1 MLKGSL
7 VVNVIAYVLFLSI
20 LALSGSYF
28 GSSFIDNYET
38 DQIKREAVL
47 LDTALTRYSANH
59 LGVNNKTLSV
69 DTEQHKVVYRKT
81 SLFPSNLSELG
92 KIRDEDNYFSEYI
105 DLARWSYTTKWDS
118 TGNMVYDLR
127 SELPNGSTYHSPRSV
142 P

>member
-1 MLKGSL
+1 SL
-7 VVNVIAYVLFLSI
+7 VVNVIIYLIILLFI
-20 LALSGSYF
+20 ALSGSYF
-28 GSSFIDNYET
+28 GSKLIENYET

-47 LDTALTRYSANH
+47 IDTALTRYSTNH
-59 LGVNNKTLSV
+59 LGVNEDTL
-69 DTEQHKVVYRKT
+69 DIDEEQHKLLYHKI
-81 SLFPSNLSELG
+81 SLFPLDLSELG

>member
-7 VVNVIAYVLFLSI
+7 VVNVIAYLII
-20 LALSGSYF
+20 LLIIALSGSYF
-28 GSSFIDNYET
+28 GSKFIDNYET

-47 LDTALTRYSANH
+47 LDMALNRYSTNH
-59 LGVNNKTLSV
+59 LGVNEDTLSF
-69 DTEQHKVVYRKT
+69 DEEQHKLFYHK
-81 SLFPSNLSELG
+81 SSFFPSDLSELG